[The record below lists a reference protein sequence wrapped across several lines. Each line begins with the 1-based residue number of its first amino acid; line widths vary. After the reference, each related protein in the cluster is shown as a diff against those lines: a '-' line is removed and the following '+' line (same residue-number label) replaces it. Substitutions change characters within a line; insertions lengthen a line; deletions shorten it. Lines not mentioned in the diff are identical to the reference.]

1 MKIPFGV
8 SLPHR
13 SPDPIDVAAVR
24 QVAQRADVA
33 RAELHRWFSVVYR
46 NPDGTDASGVHGTP
60 QQVREKLEELVS
72 MGANHLLL
80 NPVSRHVEQLDALAA
95 VVNPS

>member
-1 MKIPFGV
+1 M
-8 SLPHR
+8 
-13 SPDPIDVAAVR
+13 AVDE
-24 QVAQRADVA
+24 RADDA

-60 QQVREKLEELVS
+60 EQVREKLEQLVS

-80 NPVSRHVEQLDALAA
+80 NPVSRHVEQLEALAA
-95 VVNPS
+95 VAGLS